1 MKVGDEVKWAQP
13 INHEESTERFVL
25 IELNGDRC
33 FIQFICNLPIPPVQV
48 AKASDLVLANSKV
61 ERDYTLQ

>member
-13 INHEESTERFVL
+13 INQAEGMERFVL
-25 IELNGDRC
+25 LELNGDRC

-48 AKASDLVLANSKV
+48 AKTSDLILANSKV
-61 ERDYTLQ
+61 ERSNTPQ